1 MNNFNSST
9 AKGNASGLLSDDE
22 AMSVYR
28 AIPTEQ
34 DADKKQALVG
44 LLGSYTEAKRAAG
57 LQPFQQ
63 SPEAKQAQAERFE
76 GLYESMDAV
85 DSTLAP
91 EQQSKMQALLAT
103 SADPKEAKAR
113 MVNMA
118 YIKQLHG
125 KNLPTEWDGANWP
138 AIRASYANQAFG
150 VDKPEITDVELY
162 GAIGGRVKQDK
173 ENRAALTALVG
184 KMHEAAFKGESDWM
198 KAYEQSKAPV
208 DPAKPMDAAW
218 ADKMRLVAKNSF
230 NQVKEKADRLR
241 PMANDIVGSL
251 ARIKGTREGFEDVR
265 GFSMDELIQK
275 IDSVPDA
282 DRPLLYS
289 VIAQQ
294 VGVSPEIKD
303 EKGVI
308 QQSGE
313 SIGRGFVDVA
323 KANKRAISDNPALIN
338 ARALVAAGDKVAVA
352 GERKPGESM
361 VDWVSRSMQG
371 NYGIVDFA
379 KDVITQSGQPF
390 LRNRRAMT
398 ADELDAFKSEVTT
411 MERKR
416 TISDELDELAN
427 AVVDPVK
434 GSNFFT
440 KRVLYPALETAAYSA
455 QAFVPYAGLPLL
467 IGSTMGMRSQE
478 MMDRG
483 MSIEDAQK
491 GALAS
496 ALIEAP
502 MEMIQAKMVAGKL
515 PLFKKLLEVPVEGFA
530 ALAKR
535 SAAVLGVQMVE
546 QNVQEAVQDFTPLV
560 VQSVAS
566 SLSDSVPGLD
576 WNKELAEYGKGRVD
590 TFWALLPMVMVGT
603 GSATFSDA
611 AFGRQYFNDVRVL
624 KAVGFTEEAVTK
636 IMEAPTLEEKQAIM
650 KSMWSDEQMRVMNGV
665 AQQAAFADMDAEMK
679 ASYLESS
686 SAEGAQIRRLEDGRF
701 EVTTPDGELLD
712 ETSSVDAAL
721 QLARDW
727 NAADQLN
734 ETSAIEDMIGYVES
748 FQEAGQSIELMD
760 KSKTLQDRVDAGDFT
775 QEEADGIVQLYTEM
789 GRLNEGATPGSVLI
803 TGENEVTKYD
813 ARRRIVSDVS
823 RIYDGA
829 SPLTVVEEHAEGYL
843 KRRLGDGSVTL
854 EDIARWRKST
864 GSTVTDASERA
875 LIEWFSEQSQAYLV
889 GKSNAEALPATF
901 RQFLSK
907 LRKYL
912 GKILDL
918 SVRLMELEASGKMDG
933 TFKTHLARSVGLDQA
948 HIDAQ
953 MRAEEVGQMAGRGT
967 ELMGWLKGKLPHP
980 ETAKSNGEQLAGE
993 LATVWE
999 GFKSP
1004 QAARAFFAP
1013 KGVYTPLDQ
1022 VAGQA
1027 RDDGFAFETADD
1039 LLQAIDSSLRGEEVF
1054 AEAGTGETFSLS
1066 EGFTPL
1072 TRSEQQDREYTP
1084 AVKTDNGTIIESVGH
1099 SNAIRKADSMG
1110 LKVGKDSVRGY
1121 LTKDGRFLSLMDVA
1135 REELAKS
1142 RAKPAD
1148 ASNVTVLPDGAR
1160 MVGPTTFS
1168 IEDYRGIHKA
1178 PVAEEGASIDN
1189 PSNIYPDDIYS
1200 AQAARYYG
1208 HFGDARDNEAIRIIQ
1223 GLKGRPNAKVV
1234 IYRAVPKFGAENK
1247 AKLKELNQLL
1257 GYRAQHPFFPLGN
1270 KVVAGLEEK
1279 YAGEANYDK
1288 RQALVKEDLERQVA
1302 ELEAAVKGDKVV
1314 INPGDW
1320 VTTTRAYAVDH
1331 GESALNGSY
1340 DVLKKTVAAKE
1351 LFTNGDS
1358 IHEWGYSPEGS
1369 NTTFSI
1375 TAFHGT
1381 PHKVDKFSTSKIGT
1395 GEGAQAYGWGLY
1407 FAEDSRVATSYK
1419 DALSGGFKVM
1429 APDGIKSIVEV
1440 RNRIDEME
1448 RTGELTQNEAT
1459 QFRGIAYNSSVNSL
1473 RDAIKEY
1480 RNGPERFRE
1489 SRKLIADKF
1498 EGLFKPLSEGNLY
1511 TVELLPDADAFLDWD
1526 KPLSEQSEKV
1536 KAALAKLDPDTY
1548 APEGADYDANETGQM
1563 VHARLWEN
1571 LIRSGKAAPATE
1583 KLRDA
1588 AMKLNKLGISGIRYL
1603 DGASRGNQYN
1613 VRGAGSYY
1621 TVINTL
1627 NGQKVAEFNEEGAY
1641 AKAKA
1646 KADSMNAG
1654 GTSNYVIF
1662 DESLVKIIEEN
1673 GKKVEQGNAANS
1685 DITMGMESLDRANE
1699 IKAVMRKHKI
1709 AARVAAADHQGEA
1722 FSPEMRKAME
1732 DRLYRVVPNKETVA
1746 EALKVVTEK
1755 GVGGALELVL
1765 SRTSTLTP
1773 NVQVALGMA
1782 LMEHF
1787 NAKKQFEKA
1796 VEVGERVNELG
1807 TELGRGVQAFSL
1819 LGNVL
1824 DTPEKAQIFL
1834 SKKLKSLETALRE
1847 RKPVIDASKE
1857 VLANVQEE
1865 ALKLLEKWLDEIN
1878 GVSGKSMAS
1887 RKAVRTEDLPDITF
1901 SLSQDVRK
1909 SGIVSVVARMLKE
1922 SGAVETRKALIEKY
1936 GDKVAPHVADIL
1948 IEAQKQLTAKAA
1960 ATVKKAK
1967 PKVTKP
1973 GAAAAEDK
1981 GKDRSGPRMSEEEID
1996 NALVEIHAT
2005 GRKVGFQD
2013 QMVAIEEHFQGKRM
2027 TDAQIEDTLALGRAL
2042 GLGGQTS
2049 TLEGFDDLV
2058 KRFEDEVI
2066 NRLKVKGHVAPQSLR
2081 DAVRK
2086 LFETK
2091 GVKFTRED
2099 IARVFAEKFKVPS
2112 ATESQNKRL
2121 VELAENIRSTPEFST
2136 ARTDATVDMMNH
2148 VNDILKPVDWVD
2160 IGWSLWYAN
2169 VLSGYNT
2176 HFRNLYANTLEQ
2188 MVSLP
2193 LDAMRANP
2201 VKTLQLMREMLYGV
2215 KAGASIGLAEAKN
2228 QLKTGEASVLQTE
2241 SNKFGSAG
2249 TLERVDFA
2257 GGQANPFNWLKVVGR
2272 ALRAEDLFAYATAQE
2287 AKARMVAWEMA
2298 DAKGLIG
2305 AERQAEVEKLL
2316 NATDEQ
2322 IGDFSER
2329 AAREWDGLSDEL
2341 KDKGNREQWEARRVK
2356 ELRLLERDGAL
2367 IERASE
2373 FAARA
2378 TFNYKPDGFVGLMA
2392 NSLIDVMNGLGR
2404 ADTTGQAEVV
2414 QKALMT
2420 APKLVVP
2427 FVRIVAN
2434 VLNRGID
2441 YTGVGIARS
2450 AFETKRVGAAAGKN
2464 EFVAKSADER
2474 AMELKR
2480 GIFGIVA
2487 LGVLSSMA
2495 DPDDPDAV
2503 IQIHGSGAGSR
2514 EKNQALNGPR
2524 WMPYSI
2530 EFRGKEGS
2538 KFYTFQYSPLLI
2550 GLALVGNYHDAKRYR
2565 KLDEKDLTERL
2576 AVAAVGVGS
2585 VLLDQSFL
2593 SNASDLVKIFGED
2606 GRVSQNALY
2615 SFMGRTFN
2623 PASVAIPFSSLLRQ
2637 LERDFDPV
2645 QRSKP
2650 DIKAALFSNVPVAAR
2665 ANDPALDI
2673 LGDAIANR
2681 PFDWLAR
2688 ASVDGTPEARI
2699 YRAFGAKDLV
2709 PTSVWSYKG
2718 KMEPEQFYQF
2728 TKERGALLKESLMRN
2743 DAAFLKLIESSN
2755 EEVAAKILE
2764 NLSRSA
2770 TQMARVRVGYLP
2782 EVKTKTK

>member
-1 MNNFNSST
+1 MNKLNGSASNN
-9 AKGNASGLLSDDE
+9 NAAALLSDED

-34 DADKKQALVG
+34 DEGKRSALVG
-44 LLGSYTEAKRAAG
+44 LLGTYTEAKRAAG
-57 LQPFQQ
+57 LQPFQP
-63 SPEAKQAQAERFE
+63 SADAKQAQAERFE
-76 GLYESMDAV
+76 GLYASMDAV

-118 YIKQLHG
+118 YIQQLHG
-125 KNLPTEWDGANWP
+125 KNMPPEWNGANWP

-162 GAIGGRVKQDK
+162 GEIGKRVEQNKVAK
-173 ENRAALTALVG
+173 AEMVALVG
-184 KMHEAAFKGESDWM
+184 KMHQAAFKGEGDWM
-198 KAYEQSKAPV
+198 KAYDQAKAPV

-241 PMANDIVGSL
+241 PMADDIVGSL
-251 ARIKGTREGFEDVR
+251 ARIKETRKGFEDVR
-265 GFSMDELIQK
+265 GFSMDELIQMV
-275 IDSVPDA
+275 DSVPDA

-303 EKGVI
+303 EKGVV

-313 SIGRGFVDVA
+313 SIGRGFVEVA
-323 KANKRAISDNPALIN
+323 KANKRAISDNPTLIN
-338 ARALVAAGDKVAVA
+338 ARALAAAGDNVAVA

-379 KDVITQSGQPF
+379 KDVITQNGQPF

-398 ADELDAFKSEVTT
+398 ADELDAFKSEVKT

-416 TISDELDELAN
+416 VITDELDELAN

-491 GALAS
+491 GALVS
-496 ALIEAP
+496 AIIEAP
-502 MEMIQAKMVAGKL
+502 IEQIQAKMVFGKL
-515 PLFKKLLEVPVEGFA
+515 PFFKKLLEAPVEGFG
-530 ALAKR
+530 ALVKR
-535 SAAVLGVQMVE
+535 GAAVAGVEMFQ
-546 QNVQEAVQDFTPLV
+546 QNLQEAAQDAMPLLI
-560 VQSVAS
+560 QQVAS
-566 SLSDSVPGLD
+566 AFSDAVPGLD
-576 WNKELAEYGKGRVD
+576 VSKELTAYGQGRID
-590 TFWALLPMVMVGT
+590 TFWAMIPMAAVGT
-603 GSATFSDA
+603 GTATFKDA
-611 AFGRQYFNDVRVL
+611 AYGRQYFNDVRTL
-624 KAVGFTEEAVTK
+624 KAVGFTDEAVTK
-636 IMEAPTLEEKQAIM
+636 IMEAPSLEEKQAVF
-650 KSMWSDEQMRVMNGV
+650 KAMWDDKKLRVMNGV
-665 AQQAAFADMDAEMK
+665 AQQAAFADMDAEMQ

-712 ETSSVDAAL
+712 ETSSPDAAL

-727 NAADQLN
+727 NQADQLN
-734 ETSAIEDMIGYVES
+734 MNAAIEDMIGYVES

-760 KSKTLQDRVDAGDFT
+760 TAKSLQDRVNAGDFT
-775 QEEADGIVQLYTEM
+775 QEEADGIVQLYVDM
-789 GRLNEGATPGSVLI
+789 GRLGETATPESVSIL
-803 TGENEVTKYD
+803 GENEVTKYD

-843 KRRLGDGSVTL
+843 KRRLADGSVTL
-854 EDIARWRKST
+854 EDIAKWRKST
-864 GSTVTDASERA
+864 GETSADSSERA

-889 GKSNAEALPATF
+889 GKSQGEALPSSF
-901 RQFLSK
+901 RAFLNK
-907 LRKYL
+907 LRQYL

-918 SVRLMELEASGKMDG
+918 SVRLMELEKSGKMDG
-933 TFKTHLARSVGLDQA
+933 NFKTHLARSVGLDA
-948 HIDAQ
+948 AYIDAQ
-953 MRAEEVGQMAGRGT
+953 MRADESGQMADRGT

-980 ETAKSNGEQLAGE
+980 ETAKANGEQLAGE

-1013 KGVYTPLDQ
+1013 KGKYTPLDQ
-1022 VAGQA
+1022 LAGMA
-1027 RDDGFAFETADD
+1027 RDDGFPFETADD
-1039 LLQAIDSSLRGEEVF
+1039 LLKAIDSSLRGEEVF
-1054 AEAGTGETFSLS
+1054 ADAATGATFSLS
-1066 EGFTPL
+1066 
-1072 TRSEQQDREYTP
+1072 D
-1084 AVKTDNGTIIESVGH
+1084 
-1099 SNAIRKADSMG
+1099 
-1110 LKVGKDSVRGY
+1110 
-1121 LTKDGRFLSLMDVA
+1121 
-1135 REELAKS
+1135 S
-1142 RAKPAD
+1142 RAKPED
-1148 ASNVTVLPDGAR
+1148 ASKVTVLPDGSQL
-1160 MVGPTTFS
+1160 VGPTTFS
-1168 IEDYRGIHKA
+1168 I
-1178 PVAEEGASIDN
+1178 
-1189 PSNIYPDDIYS
+1189 
-1200 AQAARYYG
+1200 Q
-1208 HFGDARDNEAIRIIQ
+1208 
-1223 GLKGRPNAKVV
+1223 
-1234 IYRAVPKFGAENK
+1234 
-1247 AKLKELNQLL
+1247 
-1257 GYRAQHPFFPLGN
+1257 
-1270 KVVAGLEEK
+1270 
-1279 YAGEANYDK
+1279 
-1288 RQALVKEDLERQVA
+1288 
-1302 ELEAAVKGDKVV
+1302 
-1314 INPGDW
+1314 
-1320 VTTTRAYAVDH
+1320 
-1331 GESALNGSY
+1331 
-1340 DVLKKTVAAKE
+1340 
-1351 LFTNGDS
+1351 
-1358 IHEWGYSPEGS
+1358 
-1369 NTTFSI
+1369 
-1375 TAFHGT
+1375 AFHGT
-1381 PHKVDKFSTSKIGT
+1381 PHKVDKFSMDKIGT

-1407 FAEDSRVATSYK
+1407 FAESKAVARAYADSVK
-1419 DALSGGFKVM
+1419 DAARIKKVN
-1429 APDGIKSIVEV
+1429 AELKELASV
-1440 RNRIDEME
+1440 ME
-1448 RTGELTQNEAT
+1448 
-1459 QFRGIAYNSSVNSL
+1459 
-1473 RDAIKEY
+1473 RDAIPGEY
-1480 RNGPERFRE
+1480 RKFRTDEGRKAAEMYDAKIAERQGVTSF
-1489 SRKLIADKF
+1489 A
-1498 EGLFKPLSEGNLY
+1498 GNLY
-1511 TVELLPDADAFLDWD
+1511 TVDLLPDAEEFIDLD
-1526 KPLSEQSEKV
+1526 KPMESQSAFVKEKLKAVGILKAFKENRSEFGS
-1536 KAALAKLDPDTY
+1536 PMDTR
-1548 APEGADYDANETGQM
+1548 GAGKGS
-1563 VHARLWEN
+1563 N
-1571 LIRSGKAAPATE
+1571 LIAFMSWKNGGPEAGSKV
-1583 KLRDA
+1583 L
-1588 AMKLNKLGISGIRYL
+1588 LSYGIKGARYL
-1603 DGASRGNQYN
+1603 DGGSRA
-1613 VRGAGSYY
+1613 VARG
-1621 TVINTL
+1621 TR
-1627 NGQKVAEFNEEGAY
+1627 
-1641 AKAKA
+1641 
-1646 KADSMNAG
+1646 
-1654 GTSNYVIF
+1654 NYVIF

-1673 GKKVEQGNAANS
+1673 GKKVEQAGATFSLQTETPEFKAFFKGSKVVDAKGKPLVVYHGTRGAAEESGFAFDYSRIGSQGRAEGAGFYFTTDKNVGAGYAEGGLNMEVFLSIKKPMAYDMAGFKRGVLSKLIMRVAEIEAERDGSEIGDGFLSNYGDVSSDGVGSVVRAAVDIISNDATALDQISGIVGSGVSPAVVNAAVRDVTGYDGVKANGFGNLGS
-1685 DITMGMESLDRANE
+1685 DTNAIWVAFFPEQIKSATGNRGTFDPANPDITMAMESSDRVNE
-1699 IKAVMRKHKI
+1699 IKAVMRKHTV

-1722 FSPEMRKAME
+1722 FAPELRKAME
-1732 DRLYRVVPNKETVA
+1732 DRLYRVIPNKETIE

-1755 GVGGALELVL
+1755 GVGGATELVL
-1765 SRTSTLTP
+1765 SRTTTLTP

-1796 VEVGERVNELG
+1796 IEVGERVSELG

-1819 LGNVL
+1819 LGKVL
-1824 DTPEKAQIFL
+1824 DTPEKAQIFMA
-1834 SKKLKSLETALRE
+1834 KKLKSLEAALRE
-1847 RKPVIDASKE
+1847 RKPVIDASKD
-1857 VLANVQEE
+1857 VLGNVQEE

-1887 RKAVRTEDLPDITF
+1887 RKAVRTEDLPEITF

-1922 SGAVETRKALIEKY
+1922 SGAAETRKALVEKY
-1936 GDKVAPHVADIL
+1936 GDKVLPHVADIL
-1948 IEAQKQLTAKAA
+1948 IEAQKQLMAKAA
-1960 ATVKKAK
+1960 VKKAK
-1967 PKVTKP
+1967 PTVAKP
-1973 GAAAAEDK
+1973 GAAAEDK

-1996 NALVEIHAT
+1996 NALAEIHAT

-2013 QMVAIEEHFQGKRM
+2013 QMQAIEEHFQGKRM

-2042 GLGGQTS
+2042 GLRGTTT

-2066 NRLKVKGHVAPQSLR
+2066 NRLKVKGFETPESVR

-2099 IARVFAEKFKVPS
+2099 IARVFAEKFNVPK
-2112 ATESQNKRL
+2112 ATEAQNKRL
-2121 VELAENIRSTPEFST
+2121 AVLAENIRSTPEFST
-2136 ARTDATVDMMNH
+2136 SRTDATVAMMNH
-2148 VNDILKPVDWVD
+2148 VNDVLKPADALDKAWAV
-2160 IGWSLWYAN
+2160 WYAN

-2176 HFRNLYANTLEQ
+2176 HFRNLYANSLEQ
-2188 MVSLP
+2188 MISLP
-2193 LDAMRANP
+2193 LEAMRANP

-2241 SNKFGSAG
+2241 SNKFGTAG
-2249 TLERVDFA
+2249 TLERVTFA

-2298 DAKGLIG
+2298 DANGLIG
-2305 AERQAEVEKLL
+2305 AERQTEVEKLL
-2316 NATDEQ
+2316 NATEQQ
-2322 IGDFSER
+2322 IGDFAER
-2329 AAREWDGLSDEL
+2329 ASREWDDLTDEL
-2341 KDKGNREQWEARRVK
+2341 KAKGNRGEWEARRVA
-2356 ELRLLERDGAL
+2356 ELRLLERNAAL

-2378 TFNYKPDGFVGLMA
+2378 TFNYKPDGFVGIMA
-2392 NSLIDVMNGLGR
+2392 NGLTDALGR
-2404 ADTTGQAEVV
+2404 LGQVDTAGNAELV

-2441 YTGVGIARS
+2441 YAGGGVVRAALPS
-2450 AFETKRVGAAAGKN
+2450 KRVGSLGSGKT

-2480 GIFGIVA
+2480 GIFGIVV
-2487 LGVLSSMA
+2487 LGVLSGLA
-2495 DPDDPDAV
+2495 DPEDEKAV

-2514 EKNQALNGPR
+2514 EKNQALNGPK

-2530 EFRGKEGS
+2530 EVRGAEGS
-2538 KFYTFQYSPLLI
+2538 KFITFKYSPLLM
-2550 GLALVGNYHDAKRYR
+2550 GLALVGNYHDARRYR

-2576 AVAAVGVGS
+2576 AVAAAGVGS

-2593 SNASDLVKIFGED
+2593 SNAADLLNIFGRD
-2606 GRVSQNALY
+2606 GQVSENALY

-2623 PASVAIPFSSLLRQ
+2623 PATVALPFSSFLRQ

-2650 DIKAALFSNVPVAAR
+2650 DIMASLFSNVPVASRFNA
-2665 ANDPALDI
+2665 PALDV
-2673 LGDAIANR
+2673 LGDAIESR
-2681 PFDWLAR
+2681 PFDWMAR

-2699 YRAFGAKDLV
+2699 YRAFGAKDVV
-2709 PTSVWSYKG
+2709 PTSIWSYKG
-2718 KMEPEQFYQF
+2718 KMEPEQFYNF
-2728 TKERGALLKESLMRN
+2728 TKERGGLLKESLMRN
-2743 DAAFLKLIESSN
+2743 DAAFLKIIESSN

-2770 TQMARVRVGYLP
+2770 TQMARVRVGYFP

>member
-1 MNNFNSST
+1 
-9 AKGNASGLLSDDE
+9 
-22 AMSVYR
+22 
-28 AIPTEQ
+28 
-34 DADKKQALVG
+34 
-44 LLGSYTEAKRAAG
+44 
-57 LQPFQQ
+57 
-63 SPEAKQAQAERFE
+63 
-76 GLYESMDAV
+76 
-85 DSTLAP
+85 
-91 EQQSKMQALLAT
+91 
-103 SADPKEAKAR
+103 
-113 MVNMA
+113 
-118 YIKQLHG
+118 
-125 KNLPTEWDGANWP
+125 
-138 AIRASYANQAFG
+138 
-150 VDKPEITDVELY
+150 
-162 GAIGGRVKQDK
+162 
-173 ENRAALTALVG
+173 
-184 KMHEAAFKGESDWM
+184 
-198 KAYEQSKAPV
+198 
-208 DPAKPMDAAW
+208 
-218 ADKMRLVAKNSF
+218 
-230 NQVKEKADRLR
+230 
-241 PMANDIVGSL
+241 
-251 ARIKGTREGFEDVR
+251 
-265 GFSMDELIQK
+265 
-275 IDSVPDA
+275 
-282 DRPLLYS
+282 
-289 VIAQQ
+289 
-294 VGVSPEIKD
+294 
-303 EKGVI
+303 
-308 QQSGE
+308 
-313 SIGRGFVDVA
+313 
-323 KANKRAISDNPALIN
+323 
-338 ARALVAAGDKVAVA
+338 
-352 GERKPGESM
+352 
-361 VDWVSRSMQG
+361 
-371 NYGIVDFA
+371 
-379 KDVITQSGQPF
+379 
-390 LRNRRAMT
+390 
-398 ADELDAFKSEVTT
+398 
-411 MERKR
+411 
-416 TISDELDELAN
+416 
-427 AVVDPVK
+427 
-434 GSNFFT
+434 
-440 KRVLYPALETAAYSA
+440 
-455 QAFVPYAGLPLL
+455 
-467 IGSTMGMRSQE
+467 
-478 MMDRG
+478 
-483 MSIEDAQK
+483 
-491 GALAS
+491 
-496 ALIEAP
+496 
-502 MEMIQAKMVAGKL
+502 
-515 PLFKKLLEVPVEGFA
+515 LEVPVEGFA
-530 ALAKR
+530 SLAKR
-535 SAAVLGVQMVE
+535 TGAVLGVQMVE
-546 QNVQEAVQDFTPLV
+546 QNLQEGFQDAMPLLVQEVGSFISEA
-560 VQSVAS
+560 
-566 SLSDSVPGLD
+566 VPGVD
-576 WNKELAEYGKGRVD
+576 GKKELAEYAKGRVD
-590 TFWALLPMVMVGT
+590 TFWALLPMVLIGT

-611 AFGRQYFNDVRVL
+611 AFGRQYFNDVRAL
-624 KAVGFTEEAVTK
+624 KAVGFTDEAVTK
-636 IMEAPTLEEKQAIM
+636 IMEAPSLEEKQAVM

-665 AQQAAFADMDAEMK
+665 AQQAAFADLDADMQ
-679 ASYLESS
+679 ASYIEQGSG
-686 SAEGAQIRRLEDGRF
+686 EGAQIRRLEDGMF

-712 ETSSVDAAL
+712 NTSSPDAAL
-721 QLARDW
+721 ELARDW

-734 ETSAIEDMIGYVES
+734 ETAAIEDMIGYVES

-843 KRRLGDGSVTL
+843 KRRLADGSVTL
-854 EDIARWRKST
+854 EDIVRWRKST

-918 SVRLMELEASGKMDG
+918 SVRLMDLEASGKMDG
-933 TFKTHLARSVGLDQA
+933 NFKTHLARSVGLDQA

-953 MRAEEVGQMAGRGT
+953 MRAEEVGQMDGRGT

-980 ETAKSNGEQLAGE
+980 DTAKANGEQLAGE

-1022 VAGQA
+1022 LAGMA
-1027 RDDGFAFETADD
+1027 RDDGFPFETADD
-1039 LLQAIDSSLRGEEVF
+1039 LLKAIDSSLRGEEVF
-1054 AEAGTGETFSLS
+1054 ADAGTGATFSLS
-1066 EGFTPL
+1066 
-1072 TRSEQQDREYTP
+1072 D
-1084 AVKTDNGTIIESVGH
+1084 
-1099 SNAIRKADSMG
+1099 
-1110 LKVGKDSVRGY
+1110 
-1121 LTKDGRFLSLMDVA
+1121 
-1135 REELAKS
+1135 S
-1142 RAKPAD
+1142 RAKPED
-1148 ASNVTVLPDGAR
+1148 ASNVTVLPDGAQL
-1160 MVGPTTFS
+1160 VGPTTFS
-1168 IEDYRGIHKA
+1168 
-1178 PVAEEGASIDN
+1178 
-1189 PSNIYPDDIYS
+1189 
-1200 AQAARYYG
+1200 
-1208 HFGDARDNEAIRIIQ
+1208 
-1223 GLKGRPNAKVV
+1223 L
-1234 IYRAVPKFGAENK
+1234 
-1247 AKLKELNQLL
+1247 
-1257 GYRAQHPFFPLGN
+1257 
-1270 KVVAGLEEK
+1270 
-1279 YAGEANYDK
+1279 
-1288 RQALVKEDLERQVA
+1288 
-1302 ELEAAVKGDKVV
+1302 
-1314 INPGDW
+1314 
-1320 VTTTRAYAVDH
+1320 TAY
-1331 GESALNGSY
+1331 
-1340 DVLKKTVAAKE
+1340 
-1351 LFTNGDS
+1351 
-1358 IHEWGYSPEGS
+1358 
-1369 NTTFSI
+1369 
-1375 TAFHGT
+1375 HGT
-1381 PHKVDKFSTSKIGT
+1381 PHKVDKFSMDKIGT

-1407 FAEDSRVATSYK
+1407 FAENKAVGEEYRRSLSDNMLSRDVLKEYFKEGAIIPSYGGMDRVVKLNLGVDVANWSV
-1419 DALSGGFKVM
+1419 DVQAVV
-1429 APDGIKSIVEV
+1429 PDGKGGWKKESDYGTGIRNHSTYPSPKNLDKLGIK
-1440 RNRIDEME
+1440 R
-1448 RTGELTQNEAT
+1448 
-1459 QFRGIAYNSSVNSL
+1459 
-1473 RDAIKEY
+1473 
-1480 RNGPERFRE
+1480 
-1489 SRKLIADKF
+1489 
-1498 EGLFKPLSEGNLY
+1498 GNLY
-1511 TVELLPDADAFLDWD
+1511 TVELLPDADDFLDWD
-1526 KPLSEQSEKV
+1526 KPLREQSDKV
-1536 KAALAKLDPDTY
+1536 KEALAKVDNRLVKALAEVAAGGRPRDVAVSHGVNVIDLY
-1548 APEGADYDANETGQM
+1548 LGSGGAM
-1563 VHARLWEN
+1563 VQTL
-1571 LIRSGKAAPATE
+1571 GG
-1583 KLRDA
+1583 DA
-1588 AMKLNKLGISGIRYL
+1588 AASKTLAAAGIPGIRYL
-1603 DGASRGNQYN
+1603 DGASRG
-1613 VRGAGSYY
+1613 
-1621 TVINTL
+1621 
-1627 NGQKVAEFNEEGAY
+1627 K
-1641 AKAKA
+1641 
-1646 KADSMNAG
+1646 G

-1673 GKKVEQGNAANS
+1673 GKKVEQAGATFSPADISAKWEARGIKNQVSEKGGVITLSSIRVSDTEQAQGLGTAAMKELTAYADKSGQMIALTPSVDFGASSVGRLRDFYKRFGFVENKGRNKDFRVRETMIREAKKGGKA

-1755 GVGGALELVL
+1755 GVGNALELVL

-1796 VEVGERVNELG
+1796 IEVGERVNELG

-1834 SKKLKSLETALRE
+1834 SNKLKSLEAALRE

-1878 GVSGKSMAS
+1878 GVSGKPMAS

-1901 SLSQDVRK
+1901 ALSQDVRK

-1922 SGAVETRKALIEKY
+1922 SGAAETRKALVEKY

-1960 ATVKKAK
+1960 AKKAK
-1967 PKVTKP
+1967 PKVDKP
-1973 GAAAAEDK
+1973 GAAAEDK

-1996 NALVEIHAT
+1996 NALAEIHAT

-2027 TDAQIEDTLALGRAL
+2027 TDAQIEDTLALGRAM
-2042 GLGGQTS
+2042 GIGGTTT

-2066 NRLKVKGHVAPQSLR
+2066 NRLKVKGHDAPKSLR

-2099 IARVFAEKFKVPS
+2099 IARVFAEKFKVPK
-2112 ATESQNKRL
+2112 ATETQNKRL

-2136 ARTDATVDMMNH
+2136 ARTDATVELMNH
-2148 VNDILKPVDWVD
+2148 VNEILKPVDWVD

-2193 LDAMRANP
+2193 LEAMRANP

-2241 SNKFGSAG
+2241 SNKFGSSG

-2322 IGDFSER
+2322 IGDFAER

-2341 KDKGNREQWEARRVK
+2341 KAKGNREQWEARRVK

-2441 YTGVGIARS
+2441 YTGMGIARS

-2464 EFVAKSADER
+2464 GFVAKSADER

-2487 LGVLSSMA
+2487 LGVLSSLA
-2495 DPDDPDAV
+2495 NPDDPEAE

-2538 KFYTFQYSPLLI
+2538 KFYTFQYSPLLM

-2576 AVAAVGVGS
+2576 AVAAAGVGS

-2593 SNASDLVKIFGED
+2593 SNAADLVNMFGRD
-2606 GRVSQNALY
+2606 GQVSQNALY

-2623 PASVAIPFSSLLRQ
+2623 PSTVAIPFSSLLRQ

-2770 TQMARVRVGYLP
+2770 TQMARVRVGYFP